1 MRIDL
6 TGTEQEQRKSPAR
19 SSPPVP
25 LVVAV
30 RKSHPVASA
39 LFCCGCCRVHK
50 DYDYRSVTRS
60 DKNRRTKEQD
70 EQDGV
75 PDVRQGRQDNHLG
88 RIKIE
93 KETTISSSS
102 SFHSSSYSYLQHGY
116 HPPPPPSILPPTPT
130 FEGESRV
137 LQGMFNIL
145 QKYFINLHLKSK
157 YVNWSSLKIC
167 LAFGFCEYSNP
178 DAALRS
184 IRLLHELEIG
194 EKNLVVKVDAKTKLI
209 LDTYKGKIVFQYILK
224 NFINLLYVL
233 SADKIKAAGG
243 GSTNGDD
250 EFLTQE
256 QRVQDKWV
264 KERIGQT
271 LKDYESEMQA
281 NQARGNIDFNEFNA
295 LINVVT
301 WISISLQPRKRK
313 EKNKKK

>member
-102 SFHSSSYSYLQHGY
+102 SSFIAPPAAQLASALPSSG
-116 HPPPPPSILPPTPT
+116 PAVVSIRCFALLL
-130 FEGESRV
+130 V
-137 LQGMFNIL
+137 AA
-145 QKYFINLHLKSK
+145 
-157 YVNWSSLKIC
+157 
-167 LAFGFCEYSNP
+167 LAF
-178 DAALRS
+178 
-184 IRLLHELEIG
+184 
-194 EKNLVVKVDAKTKLI
+194 
-209 LDTYKGKIVFQYILK
+209 
-224 NFINLLYVL
+224 
-233 SADKIKAAGG
+233 
-243 GSTNGDD
+243 
-250 EFLTQE
+250 
-256 QRVQDKWV
+256 
-264 KERIGQT
+264 
-271 LKDYESEMQA
+271 
-281 NQARGNIDFNEFNA
+281 
-295 LINVVT
+295 
-301 WISISLQPRKRK
+301 
-313 EKNKKK
+313 